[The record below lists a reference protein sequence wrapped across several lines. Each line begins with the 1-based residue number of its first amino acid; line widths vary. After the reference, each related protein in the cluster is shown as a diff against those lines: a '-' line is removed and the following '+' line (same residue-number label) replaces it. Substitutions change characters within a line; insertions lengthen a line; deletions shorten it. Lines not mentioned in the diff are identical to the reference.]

1 MNWGEVGDTVQSRAD
16 SVALI
21 IIFQEALFYY
31 FFQVYIFFFAQ
42 FLVLRVLTPSYLNI
56 LTFLFQ
62 ITVLS
67 FQIWGGGDVEL
78 SVCWFVVFVD
88 SPLWWIFILIFSS
101 SEISVRIFCGSSYM
115 GMSFQNS
122 FAFTPTGNLMSLIGL
137 ELTFMLNAQFG
148 ISHTL
153 CVMQL

>member
-1 MNWGEVGDTVQSRAD
+1 M
-16 SVALI
+16 
-21 IIFQEALFYY
+21 
-31 FFQVYIFFFAQ
+31 
-42 FLVLRVLTPSYLNI
+42 TPSYLNI

-67 FQIWGGGDVEL
+67 FQIWGGDDVEL